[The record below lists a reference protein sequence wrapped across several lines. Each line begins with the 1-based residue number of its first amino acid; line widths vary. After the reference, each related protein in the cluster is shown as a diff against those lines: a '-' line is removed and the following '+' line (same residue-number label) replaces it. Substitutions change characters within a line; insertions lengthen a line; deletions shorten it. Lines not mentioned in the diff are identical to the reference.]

1 MKHNIVLRLIPVGT
15 IILFLAQLVV
25 SNHLAGS
32 GLEVRKLEIEIARI
46 QDENQQLEQDL
57 AAKSS
62 LFAIASRA
70 ADSGFIT
77 PSKYQNF
84 SSDQYPVALRPLP

>member
-1 MKHNIVLRLIPVGT
+1 MKHNIILRLIPVAT
-15 IILFLAQLVV
+15 LLLFIGQLVV

-32 GLEVRKLEIEIARI
+32 GLEVRKLEIEIARL
-46 QDENQQLEQDL
+46 QDENQRMEQDL

-62 LFAIASRA
+62 LFAIATRA
-70 ADSGFIT
+70 AESGFIT

>member
-1 MKHNIVLRLIPVGT
+1 
-15 IILFLAQLVV
+15 
-25 SNHLAGS
+25 
-32 GLEVRKLEIEIARI
+32 LEVEIARL
-46 QDENQQLEQDL
+46 QDENQRMEQDL

-62 LFAIASRA
+62 LFVIASKA
-70 ADSGFIT
+70 AELGFVT